1 MKITSVYDDS
11 IVYDTEK
18 ETINGSRIKSF
29 WLSDGYK
36 KYEYTIANEK
46 MLTRRI
52 HGNVW
57 ETPYDIYET
66 EDGNFYTINGGRWD
80 GLMKWTW

>member
-1 MKITSVYDDS
+1 MKIVSVYDNS

-18 ETINGSRIKSF
+18 ETINESKIKSF

-36 KYEYTIANEK
+36 KYEDTIANEK

-52 HGNVW
+52 RGNVW
-57 ETPYDIYET
+57 EMPYHIYET
-66 EDGNFYTINGGRWD
+66 EDGNFYTINGARWD